1 MFWCSTRM
9 CRVCK
14 LRPQSPAIAP
24 RLLLSSRG
32 WAGPE
37 PKLCARIEILVF
49 VWRLT
54 EIPAFRLQLSGRK
67 PKEHHITF
75 TLNFLNKYTGK
86 IYSSCFLPDSCDGN
100 AAVFPMVFRRKQ
112 EFRFQHKVSVLFCL
126 NSYSAVSF
134 SQNKIP
140 ELLFAPRPHCLGPFL
155 QMALKITTHGQPK
168 SDNYLL
174 SMSPKRRIA
183 DAETTILL

>member
-1 MFWCSTRM
+1 MRCSIII
-9 CRVCK
+9 CV
-14 LRPQSPAIAP
+14 
-24 RLLLSSRG
+24 RG
-32 WAGPE
+32 WAEPE
-37 PKLCARIEILVF
+37 LKLCARIEILVF

-54 EIPAFRLQLSGRK
+54 K